1 MPSISGERTLSVVLS
16 PAEPLP
22 EADAWLVMD
31 LLRAT
36 TTMVTFF
43 SLGGE
48 RLYSVETLEEARELR
63 KKLGEKALLLGERHG
78 LPPEGF
84 DLGNSP
90 RDLTEEICRSHPLAI
105 MTTTNGTKA
114 VLKASSSG
122 KPVFAAS
129 IRNASAAIR
138 ACTPFSRVG
147 ILCAGT
153 YGKTALDDTLGAGYL
168 ADIFLRTFPGI
179 TLRDGAAIALWT
191 WQRQA
196 PEIERA
202 VRLSDHARTLESLG
216 FAEDLFF
223 CCTPDSSREVPRWR
237 HQQQHSYFERNLE

>member
-1 MPSISGERTLSVVLS
+1 MPSPPVERTLSVVLS
-16 PAEPLP
+16 PMEPLP
-22 EADAWLVMD
+22 EADAWLVLD

-48 RLYSVETLEEARELR
+48 RLYPVETLEEARELR
-63 KKLGEKALLLGERHG
+63 SELGGKALLLGERHG

-90 RDLTEEICRSHPLAI
+90 RDLTEELCRNRPLAV
-105 MTTTNGTKA
+105 MTTTNGTGA

-129 IRNASAAIR
+129 IRNASAVAR

-147 ILCAGT
+147 ILCAGI

-179 TLRDGAAIALWT
+179 TLRDGAVIALWT

-202 VRLSDHARTLESLG
+202 VRLSDHARALESLG
-216 FAEDLFF
+216 FSEDLSF

-237 HQQQHSYFERNLE
+237 CQKRHSYFEGSPG